1 MDVNASFPR
10 EVLVGRLGKERV
22 HKGLNPTTDVF
33 LLGLKWLEETDP
45 GHGWLQESTLDHV
58 DERVLDDCQGE
69 ERGKDNPVELA
80 EEAQLWPTLGDQA
93 AIGEPDENHPEEE
106 VEGEGGEVDVN
117 DGPAG
122 DLENVAPENAVRLK
136 GHRH

>member
-1 MDVNASFPR
+1 MDVNVSFPR

-22 HKGLNPTTDVF
+22 DKGLNPATDVF

-45 GHGWLQESTLDHV
+45 GHGGLQESTLDHV
-58 DERVLDDCQGE
+58 DEGVLDDCQGE

-93 AIGEPDENHPEEE
+93 AIGEPDENRPEEE
-106 VEGEGGEVDVN
+106 VEEESGEVDN
-117 DGPAG
+117 DDGKSG
-122 DLENVAPENAVRLK
+122 ELENVTPERAVCLEGR
-136 GHRH
+136 RH